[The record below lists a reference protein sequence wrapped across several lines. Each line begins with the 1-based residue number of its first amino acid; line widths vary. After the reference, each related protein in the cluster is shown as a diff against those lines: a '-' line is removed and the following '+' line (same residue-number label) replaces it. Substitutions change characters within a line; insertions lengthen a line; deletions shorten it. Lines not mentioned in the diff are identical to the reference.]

1 METKI
6 WAQVKGALSVHVVG
20 LWSHVVG
27 LWYDIGTSLL
37 PSPSEEEAG
46 GMSAH
51 SHTGAL

>member
-20 LWSHVVG
+20 LWSHRA
-27 LWYDIGTSLL
+27 YDIGTSLL
-37 PSPSEEEAG
+37 PFPSEEEAG